1 MTGFDSR
8 TQEQKWRVLNNFSKF
23 VYGFKITVLLTL
35 VLKSKNY
42 IIVII
47 NYVEIFRKIP
57 NSSSVKIVKPNN
69 RLQQK

>member
-1 MTGFDSR
+1 MTVFHPG

-23 VYGFKITVLLTL
+23 VYGFENDTL
-35 VLKSKNY
+35 INIFHKSGSY

-47 NYVEIFRKIP
+47 NYVEILRKIS
-57 NSSSVKIVKPNN
+57 NSSSVKIVKSTN